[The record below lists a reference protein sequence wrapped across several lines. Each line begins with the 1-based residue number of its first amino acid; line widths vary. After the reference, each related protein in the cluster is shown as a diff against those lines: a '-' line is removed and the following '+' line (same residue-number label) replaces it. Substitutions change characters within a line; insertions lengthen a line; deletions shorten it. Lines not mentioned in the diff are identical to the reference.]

1 MNWYVPL
8 MITFVIVCLLFYV
21 LSSCFLIVL
30 TRHKRCSM
38 LLFRVLSCWCL
49 PYLVFFL
56 KISSGIKKHE
66 FHLFGKGHLHT
77 SIEKIN
83 NKCIFKLLLVPGG
96 YFCFRHR
103 CIFYKNF
110 VFKMSLDKPL
120 LKEIIITTFNL
131 LLMYLTCQVR

>member
-1 MNWYVPL
+1 MFAVLRPIKLFFNRVDTSQEML
-8 MITFVIVCLLFYV
+8 DAIVQG
-21 LSSCFLIVL
+21 LIVL
-30 TRHKRCSM
+30 MPT
-38 LLFRVLSCWCL
+38 V
-49 PYLVFFL
+49 PGIFFL

-96 YFCFRHR
+96 CFCFRHR
-103 CIFYKNF
+103 CIFKKNF